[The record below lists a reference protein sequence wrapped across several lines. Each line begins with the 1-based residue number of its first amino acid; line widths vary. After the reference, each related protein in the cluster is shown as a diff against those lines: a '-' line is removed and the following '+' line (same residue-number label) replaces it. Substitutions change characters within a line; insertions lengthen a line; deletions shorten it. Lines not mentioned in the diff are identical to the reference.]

1 MGPPLQ
7 GHPSNGLCENSTF
20 ELFIILERDVA
31 LDLAG
36 MFVDADLRKSVV
48 GVFFK
53 IVNT

>member
-1 MGPPLQ
+1 MGPSLQ
-7 GHPSNGLCENSTF
+7 GHSANRLCENATF

-31 LDLAG
+31 FHLAG
-36 MFVDADLRKSVV
+36 MLVDADLRKSVV